1 MESSASRTAPPPR
14 RAGLVRAT
22 AALLLFG
29 APLLLPARPLD
40 ASMVLRTSLDDMLEA
55 CPLVFEGRV
64 VEAWSEVSP
73 AGIHT
78 WVRFDVEKRIKG
90 AAPAALALRFRGGR
104 VGDVAE
110 EVTGS
115 PIPEVGERGI
125 YFVESADR
133 FLVNPL
139 YGWHQ
144 GRVRIVRTGDGR
156 DRVLTSRGEPIVGV
170 ETPEV
175 ARAKQRSGL
184 DRSTGV
190 AIGIR
195 ADGRVP
201 ATQALRAE
209 EFEAA
214 LAARLERVR

>member
-1 MESSASRTAPPPR
+1 M
-14 RAGLVRAT
+14 
-22 AALLLFG
+22 LLLG
-29 APLLLPARPLD
+29 APLLLPAPPLG
-40 ASMVLRTSLDDMLEA
+40 ASMVLRTSLDAMLEA
-55 CPLVFEGRV
+55 CPLVFQGV
-64 VEAWSEVSP
+64 VVDVWSEASP
-73 AGIHT
+73 AGLHT

-90 AAPAALALRFRGGR
+90 AAPATLALRFRGGR
-104 VGDVAE
+104 VGDAAE

-156 DRVLTSRGEPIVGV
+156 ERVLTSRGEPIVEV
-170 ETPEV
+170 EAPAAPAGGAARSRQQPEI
-175 ARAKQRSGL
+175 
-184 DRSTGV
+184 DRGTGV

-201 ATQALRAE
+201 ATQALRAD